1 MGGTT
6 EVKPVQTDRDRV
18 QGLADLRAFLLAAR
32 DVGAAVVLVQWP
44 ERDEVAAGVPADG
57 FADLT
62 ELASELGVR
71 NVVVAP
77 AVAAALAQGRAPYR
91 DKIHPNDEGQQILAD
106 VLLRELSPLMSAAR
120 P

>member
-1 MGGTT
+1 M
-6 EVKPVQTDRDRV
+6 
-18 QGLADLRAFLLAAR
+18 
-32 DVGAAVVLVQWP
+32 VLVQWP